1 MNPKRALLLVLAA
14 LLACPAFAQDEG
26 PIVVVG
32 EESLDLSRPR
42 AGQPG
47 ARLELQ
53 LHAVYFSGGGW
64 ERVALIDALKESVS
78 LVAQCGVHRARA
90 QLVQVEAARKYQFY
104 FTPVSREFAR
114 RGGFPRP
121 TVYFVR
127 DTLNHPGFDAEAIG
141 LANSR
146 TRPELAN
153 SVWVTLGTPDLA
165 IALAHELAHVLMDSG
180 EHSAAEGNLMRA
192 DTAPGNTALDTSQCE
207 RLRRSGVANG
217 LLR

>member
-1 MNPKRALLLVLAA
+1 MNRMRALLLVLAA
-14 LLACPAFAQDEG
+14 SLACPVCAQDEG
-26 PIVVVG
+26 PIAVLK
-32 EESLDLSRPR
+32 EETLDLSRPFGG
-42 AGQPG
+42 AQA

-53 LHAVYFSGGGW
+53 VHAVYFSGGGW
-64 ERVALIDALKESVS
+64 EREVLVESLREGVP
-78 LVAQCGVHRARA
+78 LLAQCGVQLAHAR
-90 QLVQVEAARKYQFY
+90 LVLVDAPRKYQFY
-104 FTPVSREFAR
+104 FAPVSREFAR
-114 RGGFPRP
+114 RAAFPTP

-180 EHSAAEGNLMRA
+180 EHSAQAGNLMRA
-192 DTAPGNTALDTSQCE
+192 DTAPGNTVLDANQCE
-207 RLRRSGVANG
+207 RLRRRGLQNG